1 MMEEVTIVELFSAA
15 FFIALINII
24 FIDLIL
30 AGDNAIV
37 IGMAARKL
45 PAHIQKKAILL
56 GTGGAVLLRIAAT
69 LVVVWLLNIPWLL
82 AIGGAMLVYI
92 AYKVLVDES
101 GHETID
107 AKESL
112 WPAVRT
118 IVIADAAM
126 GLDNVIAVAGA
137 SQRHMI
143 LVVLGLLISVPI
155 VIWGST
161 LFIKLLGRFP
171 WIAYVGSAVLA
182 YTASHMITEEP
193 HLEPFFADKP
203 VVKYVFIVL
212 TILGVLGAGYAA
224 KQRQRR
230 REQNNKRPS
239 RHATR

>member
-1 MMEEVTIVELFSAA
+1 
-15 FFIALINII
+15 
-24 FIDLIL
+24 
-30 AGDNAIV
+30 
-37 IGMAARKL
+37 MAARKL

-193 HLEPFFADKP
+193 HLEPFLRTSP
-203 VVKYVFIVL
+203 WL
-212 TILGVLGAGYAA
+212 NMCLL
-224 KQRQRR
+224 
-230 REQNNKRPS
+230 S
-239 RHATR
+239 

>member
-1 MMEEVTIVELFSAA
+1 MELFSAA
-15 FFIALINII
+15 FFIALANII

-45 PAHIQKKAILL
+45 PAHIQKKAIML
-56 GTGGAVLLRIAAT
+56 GTAGAVLLRIAAT
-69 LVVVWLLNIPWLL
+69 LVVVWLLKIPWLL
-82 AIGGAMLVYI
+82 AIGGVMLVYI
-92 AYKVLVDES
+92 AYKVLADEG
-101 GHETID
+101 GHEKID
-107 AKESL
+107 AKDSL

-137 SQRHMI
+137 SKQHMI

-171 WIAYVGSAVLA
+171 WIAYAGSAVLA

-193 HLEPFFADKP
+193 NLLPFFADKP
-203 VVKYVFIVL
+203 ILRYGFIAL
-212 TILGVLGAGYAA
+212 IILGVLGAGYTA
-224 KQRQRR
+224 KQRQR
-230 REQNNKRPS
+230 KRNEKRSS
-239 RHATR
+239 RPATR

>member
-1 MMEEVTIVELFSAA
+1 MEEVTVVELFSAA

-193 HLEPFFADKP
+193 RLAPFFADKP
-203 VVKYVFIVL
+203 VVKYVFIIL

>member
-1 MMEEVTIVELFSAA
+1 MELFSPA

-45 PAHIQKKAILL
+45 PVHIQKKAILL
-56 GTGGAVLLRIAAT
+56 GTAGAVVLRIAAT
-69 LVVVWLLNIPWLL
+69 LIVVWLLKIPWLL

-92 AYKVLVDES
+92 AYKVLADD
-101 GHETID
+101 GAHDTID
-107 AKESL
+107 AKDSL

-137 SQRHMI
+137 SKQHMT

-171 WIAYVGSAVLA
+171 WIAYAGSAVLA

-193 HLEPFFADKP
+193 HLLPFFADKP
-203 VVKYVFIVL
+203 LLRYLFIALIVIAVL
-212 TILGVLGAGYAA
+212 WAGYSSR
-224 KQRQRR
+224 QRQR
-230 REQNNKRPS
+230 EQGDEHPS
-239 RHATR
+239 RAATR

>member
-1 MMEEVTIVELFSAA
+1 MELFSTA

-45 PAHIQKKAILL
+45 PPHVQKKAIMF
-56 GTGGAVLLRIAAT
+56 GTAGAVFIRITAT
-69 LVVVWLLNIPWLL
+69 LIVVWLLKIPWLL
-82 AIGGAMLVYI
+82 AIAGTMLVYI
-92 AYKVLVDES
+92 AYKVLADAS
-101 GHETID
+101 DHETIE
-107 AKESL
+107 AKDSL
-112 WPAVRT
+112 WAAVRT

-137 SQRHMI
+137 SQQHTI
-143 LVVLGLLISVPI
+143 LVVIGLLISVPI

-171 WIAYVGSAVLA
+171 WIAYAGSAVLA

-193 HLEPFFADKP
+193 HLLPFFADKP
-203 VVKYVFIVL
+203 ILRYLFIV
-212 TILGVLGAGYAA
+212 IVIIGVLCAGYAA
-224 KQRQRR
+224 KQRQREHNDNR
-230 REQNNKRPS
+230 QS
-239 RHATR
+239 RQAAR

>member
-1 MMEEVTIVELFSAA
+1 MTSVELFSAA
-15 FFIALINII
+15 FFIALLNII

-45 PAHIQKKAILL
+45 PVHIQKKAIML
-56 GTGGAVLLRIAAT
+56 GTAGAVLLRIAAT
-69 LVVVWLLNIPWLL
+69 LIVVWLLKIPWLL
-82 AIGGAMLVYI
+82 AIGGVMLVYI
-92 AYKVLVDES
+92 AYKVLADDG
-101 GHETID
+101 GHESIA
-107 AKESL
+107 AKDSL

-137 SQRHMI
+137 SKQHMI

-161 LFIKLLGRFP
+161 IFIKLLERFP
-171 WIAYVGSAVLA
+171 WIAYVGAAVLA

-193 HLEPFFADKP
+193 HFLPFFTDKP
-203 VVKYVFIVL
+203 VLRYLFIAII
-212 TILGVLGAGYAA
+212 ILGVLWAGYTSR
-224 KQRQRR
+224 QRQRQ
-230 REQNNKRPS
+230 REQNDKRPS
-239 RHATR
+239 RPAAR